1 MEKKNSN
8 RTCRI
13 QLFFTPEEYAKLEQN
28 WTATACRTR
37 GNYLRN
43 HLLEKPII
51 VNLRD
56 QSIDEYMSTI
66 IGLRG
71 ELRTLSNGFNQIVMK
86 LDSLQQIRE
95 SIVWLIAAKLDKE
108 KLLVKV
114 EEIKNHIQKM
124 AEKWLQS

>member
-1 MEKKNSN
+1 MKKTNSN

-13 QLFFTPEEYAKLEQN
+13 QLYFTPEEYAKIEQK
-28 WTATACRTR
+28 WTGTACRTR

-43 HLLEKPII
+43 HLLEKPIL
-51 VNLRD
+51 VNHRD
-56 QSIDEYMSTI
+56 QSIDEYMSNI
-66 IGLRG
+66 IGLRR
-71 ELRTLSNGFNQIVMK
+71 ELNTLSNGFNQIVKK
-86 LDSLQQIRE
+86 LDSLQQIPGA
-95 SIVWLIAAKLDKE
+95 IVWLIAAKLDKE